1 MVGPRTVDLVSYIQ
15 QTLPCNLIEQDRKNR
30 SKMLVSLISAKTSG
44 LCKWEHTKGK
54 FAKNVS
60 VDLVLLNTTLLV
72 FFFFY
77 HRLISSAVFLCVHAF
92 RATLKEIR
100 TVLDLFQVVPVIF
113 DLEEFFLIASYMA
126 WYFDI
131 QSLRLLFFL
140 FVFCLCFLKCS

>member
-1 MVGPRTVDLVSYIQ
+1 MVGPRTVDLVSCIQ

-30 SKMLVSLISAKTSG
+30 SKMLVPFICAKTG

-72 FFFFY
+72 YCFFY
-77 HRLISSAVFLCVHAF
+77 HGLISSAVFLCVHAF

-126 WYFDI
+126 QYFDI
-131 QSLRLLFFL
+131 KSLRLLFFL
-140 FVFCLCFLKCS
+140 FVFYLCFL